1 MGIRRSLTRK
11 SVKFLRWHG
20 GRCALS
26 WNSHPRCRAAS
37 ARLPRGVSSMQAPE
51 VNRPVRLLKD
61 IPELGLRSGEVGVV
75 CSTWFAPTPAYEVE
89 FERRGHATRALVM
102 RSMIQPADDLT
113 DRPNN

>member
-1 MGIRRSLTRK
+1 MK
-11 SVKFLRWHG
+11 
-20 GRCALS
+20 
-26 WNSHPRCRAAS
+26 
-37 ARLPRGVSSMQAPE
+37 APE

-89 FERRGHATRALVM
+89 FQPRGNATRALVM
-102 RSMIQPADDLT
+102 RSMIQPTDESA